1 LGGRRAVAEA
11 GQGSRL
17 RFAARL
23 PVGQLEGS
31 LVMHF
36 LPLTCELTDSVATTT
51 RGRSRGARE
60 QRGVAMRSRKGGL
73 RRALLRLWR
82 DRDGAAVLEF
92 AMVLPPLCLILIGMF
107 EVAMVTFCQAS
118 MEGALREAARYGITG
133 QDEAT
138 IDERKAKILEI
149 VDHYTLGLFDIAD
162 ATVTTKIYSQFA
174 DAGGTAIG
182 EPITY
187 DANGDGDYDAGTDEY
202 QDVNGN
208 GQYDDPRED
217 AGERAEIV
225 EYTVEYDWPLMT
237 PFMAHIMGNAQG
249 KIPLK
254 ASVVLRNEP
263 WNVE

>member
-1 LGGRRAVAEA
+1 
-11 GQGSRL
+11 
-17 RFAARL
+17 
-23 PVGQLEGS
+23 
-31 LVMHF
+31 MHL

-51 RGRSRGARE
+51 RGRSGGARE

-92 AMVLPPLCLILIGMF
+92 ALVLPPLCLILIGMF

-138 IDERKAKILEI
+138 IDERKAKILDI

-187 DANGDGDYDAGTDEY
+187 DANHDGD
-202 QDVNGN
+202 GN